1 MSEQEPSFEPS
12 RDGADISIGALL
24 RQAREARGMSVE
36 TVGHAIKLAPRQVEA
51 IEADAFDR
59 LMNPTYARGFIRNY
73 AALIGLD
80 AQALL
85 ARLDQQHVRA
95 TPQLIEQTNVGV
107 TMPTQ
112 SVRRKWLL
120 PVLALSVPALAALAL
135 YVWFEFW
142 PAAAP
147 AYELPALDGGAAAVA
162 GPQQE
167 APAFALPEADP
178 LPPPSSVEPG
188 VPDTVAVPGEVPP
201 AEAVAPVASAPG
213 QRQLQF
219 SFKADSWLEL
229 RGDDGEIII
238 SELNRAGSSRTIAA
252 KFPVSLI
259 IGNARSVAMN
269 VDGEPYDLAPAI
281 KVDVARLRLE

>member
-112 SVRRKWLL
+112 SVRRKWVL
-120 PVLALSVPALAALAL
+120 PVLALSVPVLAALAL

-142 PAAAP
+142 PAATP
-147 AYELPALDGGAAAVA
+147 AYELPAFDGAAAIA
-162 GPQQE
+162 EPQQE
-167 APAFALPEADP
+167 APAFAQPETDL
-178 LPPPSSVEPG
+178 LPPPPIAEPDAA
-188 VPDTVAVPGEVPP
+188 DTVAPPGEVAP
-201 AEAVAPVASAPG
+201 AQAAAPVVAAPG

-219 SFKADSWLEL
+219 TFKADSWLEL

-252 KFPVSLI
+252 KFPVSLV
-259 IGNARSVAMN
+259 IGNARSVTMN
-269 VDGEPYDLAPAI
+269 VDGQPYDLAPTI